1 MAITSELVTTQTVY
15 IHKETT
21 NQSFIDMYYFLKQTG
36 RKNCTFFLVLYDRGL
51 AGIDPRDKTL
61 SVSMKQRVLRECCV
75 NYWYFLREVVRIPAE
90 GATGSGARY
99 KLHRGNLA
107 MNFLFVMNYNMF
119 VEMPRQH
126 GKTVAAECRYLWCYQ
141 FGTTNSEIMFLH
153 KDHNGSKKNLRGLK
167 AIRDN
172 LPDYLQMTAAT
183 GIDGK
188 RLKVPNTIET
198 IMHPIN
204 KNRIVT
210 FASARSEAY
219 ADNLGRGNTQPLQ
232 YYDEFAFMPYNK
244 TVYLAAT
251 PAYSRASQNA
261 KEHGAPYGILITT
274 TPGDLLTGPGEF
286 AYMVR
291 NDATPWNERYYDLT
305 YKELESLRMS
315 NKRSPFFLVS
325 YTYQQL
331 GSGEDY
337 FERMCVELLRDW
349 AKIRREVL
357 LEWATASTNCPFKT
371 EDLDMIEKFCREP
384 IRTVFFGRSL
394 QYQFKIYKDF
404 DLRNPPIIGVDVSG
418 ALYQDSS
425 AITII
430 DSKTTE
436 VLATLNCNYIPTD
449 DLADVIYTIVSN
461 YMPNAIINIE
471 RNGGF
476 GVSVV
481 QRLCKTS
488 VKKNL
493 YYEIKDKV
501 IEETFDGF
509 RAKKRTAKVKV
520 YGTDSTKE
528 VRARLI
534 EILYDRVALH
544 KDKVIAPILLEEMKA
559 MEVKKN
565 GKVEHSDKTHDD
577 QVFSWLM
584 ALRVWYDGTQLAER
598 YGMQKSTIQTDKNV
612 DIEDLS
618 IDDAIDDT
626 REVDISDTFDD
637 NTSQIIAEQIDYL
650 TKSGSAK
657 LGIDV
662 VKQKISTRE
671 REMQQIAADPLLRKA
686 YAEKYHLD
694 LSETSIGVFGDQANL
709 TTLPDEL
716 FDVETYDTTIDPFDI
731 DDINGPKD
739 NIVGNLAGMWRR
751 L

>member
-1 MAITSELVTTQTVY
+1 
-15 IHKETT
+15 
-21 NQSFIDMYYFLKQTG
+21 
-36 RKNCTFFLVLYDRGL
+36 
-51 AGIDPRDKTL
+51 
-61 SVSMKQRVLRECCV
+61 
-75 NYWYFLREVVRIPAE
+75 
-90 GATGSGARY
+90 
-99 KLHRGNLA
+99 
-107 MNFLFVMNYNMF
+107 MNFLFVLNYNMF

-126 GKTVAAECRYLWCYQ
+126 GKTVAAQCRYLWCYQ

-167 AIRDN
+167 FIRDN

-183 GIDGK
+183 GMDGK
-188 RLKVPNTIET
+188 KLKVPNTIET

-251 PAYSRASQNA
+251 PAYSKASQNA
-261 KEHGAPYGILITT
+261 KDHGAPYGILITT
-274 TPGDLLTGPGEF
+274 TPGDLLTKSGEF

-305 YKELESLRMS
+305 YEELENLRMS

-331 GSGEDY
+331 GSGEEY

-349 AKIRREVL
+349 PKIRREVL
-357 LEWATASTNCPFKT
+357 LEWATAATNCPFKT
-371 EDLDMIEKFCREP
+371 EDLDIIEKFCRQP

-418 ALYQDSS
+418 AMYQDSS

-436 VLATLNCNYIPTD
+436 VLATLNCNYIPAD

-520 YGTDSTKE
+520 YGTDSTKD

-534 EILYDRVALH
+534 EILYDRVAYH
-544 KDKVIAPILLEEMKA
+544 KDKVVAPILLEEMKA

-584 ALRVWYDGTQLAER
+584 ALRVWYDGAELMER
-598 YGMQKSTIQTDKNV
+598 YGLRKGVIKTDENI
-612 DIEDLS
+612 DIESLS
-618 IDDAIDDT
+618 IEDVLDDT
-626 REVDISDTFDD
+626 KEVDISEIFDD
-637 NTSQIIAEQIDYL
+637 ETNQIIAEQTTYL
-650 TKSGSAK
+650 AKSSVAK
-657 LGIDV
+657 LGTDMV
-662 VKQKISTRE
+662 RQKMRDRD
-671 REMQQIAADPLLRKA
+671 REMQNIAADPLMKKA

-694 LSETSIGVFGDQANL
+694 LDETSIGVFGDQANL

-716 FDVETYDTTIDPFDI
+716 FMTIDVDDPENIGYGDFDE
-731 DDINGPKD
+731 DQGPYD
-739 NIVGNLAGMWRR
+739 NIVGNLAGAWRR